1 MIFNI
6 VIRECLKLIEP
17 TNSIIFFLIEF
28 ERMKN
33 EQNEIVPYP
42 SRERISS
49 KVKTKFNELIDSCS
63 PLPKSGREIRNK
75 RSAEAGPSEIY
86 SPRPVEVNGG
96 TKRYREKEEGIGRE
110 TVDGLAALYP
120 TRNTGHRDPTVFDTY
135 SRGGRET
142 GSKILVS
149 CSPARFHSL
158 SRAHPVPFDYSS
170 SNIQRNGDRFCVE
183 FAESM
188 QPTYLREDGIFTRG
202 SYE

>member
-6 VIRECLKLIEP
+6 IIRGRLKLIEP

-49 KVKTKFNELIDSCS
+49 KMRTKFNELIDSCS

-96 TKRYREKEEGIGRE
+96 MKRYRERERRESAVKRSMVSLRFTLRE
-110 TVDGLAALYP
+110 TLA
-120 TRNTGHRDPTVFDTY
+120 TVIRLC
-135 SRGGRET
+135 SIHIRGEGEKLARR
-142 GSKILVS
+142 SS
-149 CSPARFHSL
+149 SPAPLPASIPFLVRIRSHSIIP
-158 SRAHPVPFDYSS
+158 RRI
-170 SNIQRNGDRFCVE
+170 SNEMGTG
-183 FAESM
+183 FA
-188 QPTYLREDGIFTRG
+188 
-202 SYE
+202 